1 MNIPVDFSPEMA
13 PPSARWMGMNVL
25 EHDRERMYSKV
36 TFAPTRDM
44 INFGGVIQGG
54 FLTAMMDDAMGFN
67 CFISLGMKMS
77 MASIDLHT
85 HFLKAVSLGPIAV
98 EAWVTRAG
106 KSVAFLEAKLYDQTG
121 ELAARS
127 TSSSKLRAFNGLQF
141 ETGQERAS

>member
-1 MNIPVDFSPEMA
+1 MTSPAAFSKDMA
-13 PPSARWMGMNVL
+13 PPSARWMGLVPV
-25 EHDRERMYSKV
+25 EHDSKKMYTKV
-36 TFAPTRDM
+36 SFAPNKDM

-67 CFISLGMKMS
+67 AFISLGMKFS

-85 HFLKAVSLGPIAV
+85 HFLKAVPLGPIIV

-106 KSVAFLEAKLYDQTG
+106 KSVIFLEAKLYDESG
-121 ELAARS
+121 ELAARA

-141 ETGQERAS
+141 DPGEKADA